1 MFIIFIIFFFQYGPT
16 SQNLLKEACFVV
28 NVLDPKVKKDLLSWF
43 VKMQLLEYTALFAE
57 GEEVSPLPHKQIIL
71 SFSGAVQINHFFVY
85 SKIFKVTLRLIS
97 HCQ

>member
-1 MFIIFIIFFFQYGPT
+1 MMQPTYFQYGPA

-57 GEEVSPLPHKQIIL
+57 GEEVGKSTFDFLFKLIITFFGFSIPFQI
-71 SFSGAVQINHFFVY
+71 
-85 SKIFKVTLRLIS
+85 
-97 HCQ
+97 